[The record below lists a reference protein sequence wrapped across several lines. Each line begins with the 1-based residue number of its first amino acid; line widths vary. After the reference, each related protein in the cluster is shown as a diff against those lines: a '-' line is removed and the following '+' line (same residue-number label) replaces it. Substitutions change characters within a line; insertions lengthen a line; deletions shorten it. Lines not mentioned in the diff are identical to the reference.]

1 MSRKTSGSGTTEEGA
16 RDGVRAAMTPAQ
28 IAVLVLAVLAL
39 IFIFENT
46 QTTDIRLLVPVVSMP
61 LWAALLAMWLI
72 GAVCGAYFVSRRR
85 RRKATS

>member
-1 MSRKTSGSGTTEEGA
+1 MSRKKTYPGDTVGERNG
-16 RDGVRAAMTPAQ
+16 GGRAPMTAGQ

-72 GAVCGAYFVSRRR
+72 GALCGAYFVRRR
-85 RRKATS
+85 RARARP